1 LPLTGDHRRVAA
13 IELGGTKC
21 IAAIAQGREIL
32 TRERWP
38 TRAPDDTLPPILDW
52 IAEAAGGEPLAAIGI
67 AGFGP
72 LVVDP
77 AQPEYGRIGSTP
89 KPHWTGFDLR
99 GTVAARFGVPIGF
112 DTDVAGAAL
121 AEGRWG
127 ASRGCGTHVY
137 VTIGTG
143 VGAGIV
149 VNGKPLH
156 GAAHPEV
163 GHIRVRRDH
172 GDTFPGACPFHGDCL
187 EGLVSG
193 PAIAQRAGKPAE
205 HLSPDDPVWGR
216 VADEIAELVMTLVL
230 TVPPQRIVIGG
241 GVGGATGDLLD
252 KVRTAAT
259 ARLASY
265 GPGSD
270 AAAIAQLVVPP
281 GLGADA
287 GPLGAVALA
296 LDAATDHAGEAI
308 PSS

>member
-1 LPLTGDHRRVAA
+1 MTDSARVAA

-21 IAAIAQGREIL
+21 IAAIARGRDIL
-32 TRERWP
+32 SRERWP
-38 TRAPDDTLPPILDW
+38 TGTPADTLPAILDW
-52 IAEAAGGEPLAAIGI
+52 IAGAAAGEPLAAIGV

-77 AQPEYGRIGSTP
+77 AHADYGRIGSTP
-89 KPHWTGFDLR
+89 KPHWSGFDLR
-99 GTVAARFGVPIGF
+99 GAVAARFDLPIGF

-127 ASRGCGTHVY
+127 AAQGCGTHVY
-137 VTIGTG
+137 LTVGTG

-149 VNGKPLH
+149 VGGKPLH

-163 GHIRVRRDH
+163 GHIRVRRDPADSFA
-172 GDTFPGACPFHGDCL
+172 GGCPFHGDCL

-193 PAIAQRAGKPAE
+193 PAIAKRAGRPAE
-205 HLSPDDPVWGR
+205 QLAFDDPVWGR

-230 TVPPQRIVIGG
+230 TVPPGRIVIGG
-241 GVGGATGDLLD
+241 GVGSNARLLPRIRAT
-252 KVRTAAT
+252 AT
-259 ARLASY
+259 ARLAGY

-270 AAAIAQLVVPP
+270 AAAIERLVVPP

-296 LDAATDHAGEAI
+296 LAAVE
-308 PSS
+308 

>member
-1 LPLTGDHRRVAA
+1 MTESACVAA

-21 IAAIAQGREIL
+21 IAAVARGRDIL
-32 TRERWP
+32 SRERWP
-38 TRAPDDTLPPILDW
+38 TRSPAETLPAILDW
-52 IAEAAGGEPLAAIGI
+52 IAEAAADEPLAAIGV

-77 AQPEYGRIGSTP
+77 AHVDYGRIGTTP
-89 KPHWTGFDLR
+89 KPHWSGFDLR
-99 GTVAARFGVPIGF
+99 GAVAARFAVPIGF

-127 ASRGCGTHVY
+127 AAQGCGTHVY

-149 VNGKPLH
+149 VDGKPLH

-163 GHIRVRRDH
+163 GHIRVRRDPA
-172 GDTFPGACPFHGDCL
+172 DRFAGACPFHGDCL

-193 PAIAQRAGKPAE
+193 PAIAKRAGKPAE
-205 HLSPDDPVWGR
+205 QLAPDDPLWDR
-216 VADEIAELVMTLVL
+216 VADEIAELVMTMML

-241 GVGGATGDLLD
+241 GVGSNPRLLPRIRAT
-252 KVRTAAT
+252 AT
-259 ARLASY
+259 ARLAGY

-270 AAAIAQLVVPP
+270 AAAIERLVVSP

-296 LDAATDHAGEAI
+296 LAAAE
-308 PSS
+308 

>member
-1 LPLTGDHRRVAA
+1 METAPHVAA

-21 IAAIAQGREIL
+21 IAAIARGRDI
-32 TRERWP
+32 RARDRWA
-38 TRAPDDTLPPILDW
+38 TRAPDETLPAILDW
-52 IAEAAGGEPLAAIGI
+52 IADAAAGEPLAAIGI

-77 AQPEYGRIGSTP
+77 EHSDFGKVGSTP
-89 KPHWTGFDLR
+89 KPQWTGFDLR
-99 GTVAARFGVPIGF
+99 GAIARRFAVPIGF

-127 ASRGCGTHVY
+127 AAQGCATHVY

-149 VNGKPLH
+149 VDGKALH

-163 GHIRVRRDH
+163 GHIRVRRDPA
-172 GDTFPGACPFHGDCL
+172 DSFAGACRFHGDCL

-193 PAIAQRAGKPAE
+193 PAIAARTGQPGEQLAA
-205 HLSPDDPVWGR
+205 DDPVWDR
-216 VADEIAELVMTLVL
+216 VADEIAELVMTLML

-241 GVGGATGDLLD
+241 GVGSNDRLLPRIRAT
-252 KVRTAAT
+252 AT
-259 ARLASY
+259 ARLAGY

-270 AAAIAQLVVPP
+270 AAAIDRLVVAP

-296 LDAATDHAGEAI
+296 LDALTRAPEKT
-308 PSS
+308 S

>member
-1 LPLTGDHRRVAA
+1 VPLTGGAPCVAA

-21 IAAIAQGREIL
+21 IAAIARGREIIA
-32 TRERWP
+32 RERWS
-38 TRAPDDTLPPILDW
+38 TRAPEETLPAILDW
-52 IAEAAGGEPLAAIGI
+52 IAEVPGGPLAAIGI

-77 AQPEYGRIGSTP
+77 RHADYGRIGSTP

-99 GTVAARFGVPIGF
+99 GCVAARFDMPIGF

-127 ASRGCGTHVY
+127 ASQGCATHVY

-149 VNGKPLH
+149 VDGKPLH

-163 GHIRVRRDH
+163 GHIRVRRDP
-172 GDTFPGACPFHGDCL
+172 GDSFAGACPFHGDCL
-187 EGLVSG
+187 EGLVAG
-193 PAIAQRAGKPAE
+193 PAIAKRAGMPAE
-205 HLSPDDPVWGR
+205 QLAGDDPLWDRIAG
-216 VADEIAELVMTLVL
+216 EIAELVMTLVL

-241 GVGGATGDLLD
+241 GVGGAQGDLLG
-252 KVRTAAT
+252 KVRARAT
-259 ARLASY
+259 ERLAGY

-270 AAAIAQLVVPP
+270 AGAIDRLVVAP

-296 LDAATDHAGEAI
+296 LDALE
-308 PSS
+308 

>member
-1 LPLTGDHRRVAA
+1 MGESALVAA

-21 IAAIAQGREIL
+21 IAAIARGRDIL
-32 TRERWP
+32 NRERWP
-38 TRAPDDTLPPILDW
+38 TRTPAETLPAILDW
-52 IAEAAGGEPLAAIGI
+52 IAEASAGEPLAAVGV

-77 AQPEYGRIGSTP
+77 THADYGKIGSTP
-89 KPHWTGFDLR
+89 KPHWSGFDLR
-99 GTVAARFGVPIGF
+99 GAVVARFAVPIGF

-127 ASRGCGTHVY
+127 AARGCGTHIY

-143 VGAGIV
+143 VGAGIAV
-149 VNGKPLH
+149 AGKPLH

-163 GHIRVRRDH
+163 GHIRVRRDPT
-172 GDTFPGACPFHGDCL
+172 DAFAGACPFHGDCL

-193 PAIAQRAGKPAE
+193 PAIAARAGMPAE
-205 HLSPDDPVWGR
+205 QLASNDPLWDR
-216 VADEIAELVMTLVL
+216 IADEIAELVMTLML

-241 GVGGATGDLLD
+241 GVGSSGRLLPRIRAT
-252 KVRTAAT
+252 AT
-259 ARLASY
+259 ARLAGY

-270 AAAIAQLVVPP
+270 AAAIERLVVSP

-296 LDAATDHAGEAI
+296 LAAVE
-308 PSS
+308 

>member
-1 LPLTGDHRRVAA
+1 MTDSARVAA

-21 IAAIAQGREIL
+21 IAAIARGRDIL
-32 TRERWP
+32 ARERWP
-38 TRAPDDTLPPILDW
+38 TGTPADTLPAILDW
-52 IAEAAGGEPLAAIGI
+52 IAGAAAGEPLAAIGV

-77 AQPEYGRIGSTP
+77 AHADYGRIGSTP
-89 KPHWTGFDLR
+89 KPHWSGFDLR
-99 GTVAARFGVPIGF
+99 GAVAARFDVPIGF

-127 ASRGCGTHVY
+127 AAQGCATHVY
-137 VTIGTG
+137 LTIGTG

-149 VNGKPLH
+149 VGGMPLH

-163 GHIRVRRDH
+163 GHIRVRRDPA
-172 GDTFPGACPFHGDCL
+172 DSFAGACPFHGDCL

-193 PAIAQRAGKPAE
+193 PAIAKRAGRPAE
-205 HLSPDDPVWGR
+205 QLAFDDPVWDR

-230 TVPPQRIVIGG
+230 TVPPERIVIGG
-241 GVGGATGDLLD
+241 GVGSNERLLPRIRAT
-252 KVRTAAT
+252 AT
-259 ARLASY
+259 ARLAGY
-265 GPGSD
+265 GPGSA
-270 AAAIAQLVVPP
+270 AAAIERLVVSP

-296 LDAATDHAGEAI
+296 LAAVA
-308 PSS
+308 

>member
-1 LPLTGDHRRVAA
+1 VPVTDGEPRVAA

-21 IAAIAQGREIL
+21 IAAIARGREIL
-32 TRERWP
+32 ARERWP
-38 TRAPDDTLPPILDW
+38 TRAPDETLPAILDW
-52 IAEAAGGEPLAAIGI
+52 IAHHAADAPLAAIGVG
-67 AGFGP
+67 GFGP

-77 AQPEYGRIGSTP
+77 ANPDYGRIGSTP

-99 GTVAARFGVPIGF
+99 GQVAARFDLPIGF

-127 ASRGCGTHVY
+127 ASQGCATHVY

-149 VNGKPLH
+149 AGGKPLH

-163 GHIRVRRDH
+163 GHIRVRRDP
-172 GDTFPGACPFHGDCL
+172 DDRFPGACRFHGDCL

-193 PAIAQRAGKPAE
+193 PAIAKRAGKPAE
-205 HLSPDDPVWGR
+205 QLAADDPLWDRIAG
-216 VADEIAELVMTLVL
+216 EIAELVMTLVL

-241 GVGGATGDLLD
+241 GVGGAQGDLLG
-252 KVRTAAT
+252 KVRAAAT
-259 ARLASY
+259 ARLAGY

-270 AAAIAQLVVPP
+270 AAAITRLVVAP

-296 LDAATDHAGEAI
+296 LDALE
-308 PSS
+308 

>member
-1 LPLTGDHRRVAA
+1 VPLTGDQPRVAA

-21 IAAIAQGREIL
+21 IAAIARGRDIL
-32 TRERWP
+32 ARERWP
-38 TRAPDDTLPPILDW
+38 TRAPDDTLPAILDW
-52 IAEAAGGEPLAAIGI
+52 IAGQSGGEPLAAIGI

-77 AQPEYGRIGSTP
+77 RREDYGRIGSTP

-99 GTVAARFGVPIGF
+99 GAVAARFDVPIGF

-127 ASRGCGTHVY
+127 ASRDCATHVY

-149 VNGKPLH
+149 VDGKPLH

-163 GHIRVRRDH
+163 GHIRVRRDPA
-172 GDTFPGACPFHGDCL
+172 DTFAGACPFHGDCL

-193 PAIAQRAGKPAE
+193 PAIARRAGKPAE
-205 HLSPDDPVWGR
+205 QLAPDDPLWDRIAG
-216 VADEIAELVMTLVL
+216 EIAELVMTLVL

-241 GVGGATGDLLD
+241 GVGGARGDLLG
-252 KVRTAAT
+252 KVRAAAT
-259 ARLASY
+259 ARLAGY

-270 AAAIAQLVVPP
+270 AAAIDRLVVPP
-281 GLGADA
+281 GLGGDA

-296 LDAATDHAGEAI
+296 LDALE
-308 PSS
+308 

>member
-1 LPLTGDHRRVAA
+1 MTDSARVAA

-21 IAAIAQGREIL
+21 IAAIARGRDIL
-32 TRERWP
+32 ARERWP
-38 TRAPDDTLPPILDW
+38 TGTPADTLPAILDW
-52 IAEAAGGEPLAAIGI
+52 IAGAAAGEPLAAIGV

-77 AQPEYGRIGSTP
+77 AHADYGRIGSTP
-89 KPHWTGFDLR
+89 KPHWSGFDLR
-99 GTVAARFGVPIGF
+99 GAVAARFDVPIGF

-127 ASRGCGTHVY
+127 AAQGCATHVY
-137 VTIGTG
+137 LTIGTG

-149 VNGKPLH
+149 VGGMPLH

-163 GHIRVRRDH
+163 GHIRVRRDPA
-172 GDTFPGACPFHGDCL
+172 DSFAGACPFHGDCL

-193 PAIAQRAGKPAE
+193 PAIAKRAGRPAE
-205 HLSPDDPVWGR
+205 QLAFDDPVWDR

-230 TVPPQRIVIGG
+230 TVPPERIVIGG
-241 GVGGATGDLLD
+241 GVGSNERLLPRIRAT
-252 KVRTAAT
+252 AT
-259 ARLASY
+259 ARLAGY
-265 GPGSD
+265 GPGSA
-270 AAAIAQLVVPP
+270 AAAIERLVVSP

-296 LDAATDHAGEAI
+296 LAAVE
-308 PSS
+308 

>member
-1 LPLTGDHRRVAA
+1 MPLTGHQPRVAA

-21 IAAIAQGREIL
+21 IAAIARGRDIL
-32 TRERWP
+32 ARERWP
-38 TRAPDDTLPPILDW
+38 TRAPGDTLPAILDW
-52 IAEAAGGEPLAAIGI
+52 IAGQSRDAPLAAIGI

-77 AQPEYGRIGSTP
+77 RREDYGRIGSTP

-99 GTVAARFGVPIGF
+99 GAVAARFDVPLGF

-127 ASRGCGTHVY
+127 ASQDCATHVY

-149 VNGKPLH
+149 VDGKPLH

-163 GHIRVRRDH
+163 GHIRVRRDPA
-172 GDTFPGACPFHGDCL
+172 DTFAGACPFHGDCL

-193 PAIAQRAGKPAE
+193 PAIARRAGKPAE
-205 HLSPDDPVWGR
+205 QLTPDDPLWDRIAG
-216 VADEIAELVMTLVL
+216 EIAELVMTLVL

-241 GVGGATGDLLD
+241 GVGGTQGDLLG
-252 KVRTAAT
+252 KVRAAAT
-259 ARLASY
+259 ARLAGY

-270 AAAIAQLVVPP
+270 AAAIDRLVVPP

-296 LDAATDHAGEAI
+296 LDALE
-308 PSS
+308 